1 MRDIIVR
8 NLTSHDLRNRDCLV
22 REVMRQGDL
31 VSTVIRR
38 CTYHVELRATV
49 VSMDDSVRWAQTID
63 PVPSRQVYV
72 TKDMDPDTGQERV
85 VYKILGYL
93 YAVAKNEIYCIGYR
107 HILEMT
113 VQPDDHESCES

>member
-38 CTYHVELRATV
+38 CTYHVESRATV

-63 PVPSRQVYV
+63 PIPPRQVYV

-113 VQPDDHESCES
+113 VQPDDNECCES